1 MTLQTRQSRA
11 LGLIEKTILGFIAG
25 AAAAIGIVDVVML
38 VGRVIRLA
46 TEQAITLTGVPLVEA
61 DAVSVREAA
70 SSVVA
75 AHYETV
81 AITVDGAPPA
91 VRGYLIAAAIL
102 GTLVSIGI
110 CVVLAW
116 LCLRVFVG
124 RPFVTS
130 ATWGIGLVAILVI
143 LGGLGSSLASSI
155 ANAEAIEFLALDSS
169 QGLMAFEVSID
180 LAPLGWGL
188 ALAVVAGAFE
198 IGQRMQRDT
207 TGLV

>member
-1 MTLQTRQSRA
+1 MTMQTRTSRT

-25 AAAAIGIVDVVML
+25 AAAAIGIVNAVL
-38 VGRVIRLA
+38 LIGRVIRLA
-46 TEQAITLTGVPLVEA
+46 TDKAITLSGLPLVDA
-61 DAVSVREAA
+61 DATPIRDAA
-70 SSVVA
+70 PDVVA

-81 AITVDGAPPA
+81 AITVDAAPPG

-130 ATWGIGLVAILVI
+130 ATWGIGIVAILVI
-143 LGGLGSSLASSI
+143 LGGLGSSLTSSI
-155 ANAEAIEFLALDSS
+155 ANAEAVSFLGLDSS
-169 QGLMAFEVSID
+169 QGLMAFEVSLD

-188 ALAVVAGAFE
+188 ALVVVAAAFE